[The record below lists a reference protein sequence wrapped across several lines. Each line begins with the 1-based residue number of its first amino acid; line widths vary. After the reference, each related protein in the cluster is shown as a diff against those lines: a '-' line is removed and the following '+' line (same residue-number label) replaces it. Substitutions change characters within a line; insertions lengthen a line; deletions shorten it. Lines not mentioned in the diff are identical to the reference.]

1 MAISAA
7 DAGRT
12 LGEPDAA
19 PSASTM
25 GLLSRVFAA
34 TAEAL
39 AVVRLADGVVLEA
52 NDAFLRLAAL
62 EREEL
67 IGSSS
72 FDAGFWSDLGDEE
85 EARAALR
92 ERSRLD
98 DLAARISSHSG
109 FRALRLSSE
118 LLPGV
123 GGEPV
128 LLVRATDP
136 SERTRVAAESV
147 RAIRDAEARY
157 RSLVEQLPA
166 IVYTQMADA
175 SSPTGYRDIY
185 ISPQTEEKLGYTAS
199 EWRSDPLL
207 WQKVTYL
214 EDLDLVLREED
225 HTGRT
230 GEPFSSTYRMV
241 ARDGRVVWFRDD
253 AVLVRDPETGLDV
266 WKGVMLDITDQ
277 KEAEER
283 LLEADARYR
292 ALIERI
298 PAVVYHSELGVEGEW
313 LYVSP
318 QVEEIFGLSPQ
329 RWMDHPHPMASFC
342 HPDDF
347 AAMRAAEEHS
357 HATGEPFRAE
367 YRMRT
372 PHSDGWRWIVDEAAV
387 VRGDD
392 GRPLHMLGVMFDMTD
407 RKRAEDAVREAL
419 AREKRASD
427 RLRTM
432 DVLKG
437 TLLHTLSHDL
447 RNPLAAIQAAAGT
460 LEQLDDELASEQRR
474 DVTRAIMTRTRKMDG
489 LLSDLL
495 DLDRLDRGIVE
506 PRLEEHDLGA
516 LVRRVV
522 EECPDAG
529 GRAIRVEAGRC
540 PMPVDRT
547 KVERIVENLLS
558 NAVRHTPRG
567 TAIVVSVVAHD
578 DGALVSVDDE
588 GPGVPD
594 DLKEAIFEE
603 FRRGP
608 DALGGGSGIGL
619 SLVARFASL
628 HGGRAWVEDR
638 AGGGASFRVLLPRA
652 PSAQVPAQP
661 GSITER

>member
-1 MAISAA
+1 MAIFAA
-7 DAGRT
+7 DAGRPVR
-12 LGEPDAA
+12 EPH
-19 PSASTM
+19 ASRPASP
-25 GLLSRVFAA
+25 GLFSRVFAA
-34 TAEAL
+34 TSEAIAL
-39 AVVRLADGVVLEA
+39 VRPFDGTVVEA
-52 NDAFLRLAAL
+52 NDAFVRLSGL
-62 EREEL
+62 EREE
-67 IGSSS
+67 IVGASS
-72 FDAGFWSDLGDEE
+72 FELGFWTDLGDP
-85 EARAALR
+85 ADAALG
-92 ERSRLD
+92 EQKRLD
-98 DLAARISSHSG
+98 GLAARLSSPRGS
-109 FRALRLSSE
+109 RTLTLSSE
-118 LLPGV
+118 LIAEADHRESIV
-123 GGEPV
+123 
-128 LLVRATDP
+128 LVRATDP
-136 SERTRVAAESV
+136 TRRPRVAPESS

-166 IVYTQMADA
+166 IIYTQVADR
-175 SSPTGYRDIY
+175 SSPTGYRDVY
-185 ISPQTEEKLGYTAS
+185 ISPQTETKLGYTAS

-207 WQKVTYL
+207 WQKVTYI

-225 HTGRT
+225 RTGRT
-230 GEPFSSTYRMV
+230 GEPFSSMYRMV
-241 ARDGRVVWFRDD
+241 ARDGRVLWFRDD
-253 AVLVRDPETGLDV
+253 AVLVRDPATGEDV

-283 LLEADARYR
+283 LLEAEARYR

-318 QVEEIFGLSPQ
+318 QVEEIFGFSPQ
-329 RWMDHPHPMASFC
+329 AWMDHPHPMASFC

-357 HATGEPFRAE
+357 YSTGEPFRAE

-372 PHSDGWRWIVDEAAV
+372 PHSDGWRWMVDEAAV

-432 DVLKG
+432 DILKS

-447 RNPLAAIQAAAGT
+447 RNPLAAIHAAAAT
-460 LEQLDDELASEQRR
+460 LQQLDGELQAHQRR
-474 DVTRAIMTRTRKMDG
+474 ELTAAIIGRTRKMDE

-522 EECPDAG
+522 EEFTDAD
-529 GRAIRVEAGRC
+529 GRSIRVDVERL
-540 PMPVDRT
+540 PMAVDRT
-547 KVERIVENLLS
+547 KFERILENLLS

-567 TAIVVSVVAHD
+567 APIAVSAVAVE
-578 DGALVSVDDE
+578 DGALLSVEDE
-588 GPGVPD
+588 GSGVPD
-594 DLKEAIFEE
+594 ELKDAIFEE

-608 DALGGGSGIGL
+608 DARGGGSGVGL
-619 SLVARFASL
+619 SLVSRFATL

-638 AGGGASFRVLLPRA
+638 PGGGASFRVLLPRA
-652 PSAQVPAQP
+652 ASVDAGAQP
-661 GSITER
+661 ASVNERR